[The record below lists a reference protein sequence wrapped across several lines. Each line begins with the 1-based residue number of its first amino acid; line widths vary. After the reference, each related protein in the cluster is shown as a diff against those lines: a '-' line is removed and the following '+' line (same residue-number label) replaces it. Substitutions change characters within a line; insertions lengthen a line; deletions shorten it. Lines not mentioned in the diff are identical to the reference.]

1 MIIDTLRLDG
11 SSTYIED
18 VTASN
23 TATIASNAIITVV
36 VRFLCRGLFHGPD
49 ACDHVM
55 LEVITPSV
63 ELLTFLKSRL
73 EAAYWNSDKQ
83 QYSREYA

>member
-1 MIIDTLRLDG
+1 
-11 SSTYIED
+11 
-18 VTASN
+18 
-23 TATIASNAIITVV
+23 
-36 VRFLCRGLFHGPD
+36 
-49 ACDHVM
+49 M

-63 ELLTFLKSRL
+63 ELLAFFKARL